1 MSVDEFAKK
10 LHAEVLDRRQ
20 SLVPSSGPDGY
31 SPFSETIFTELV
43 LESLQEIGMVSE
55 PELCSHIG
63 RFRNSEVKLSA
74 YAFSEEDDEGAGPEE
89 VDLFVTHYRGL
100 DVPEFLPTEDLR
112 AEAAKALRFYK
123 AVMETD
129 FRFQLDEASDAFAF
143 AERLHSLK
151 GVLRKVRIFVL
162 TDGIARE
169 KKFKPNL
176 VGSIEVHLEVFDVDR
191 LFQRLEA
198 GKPRDEIEVD
208 FVKLTGRPIP
218 CVYLPEVN
226 DEYEACLA
234 VIPGAV
240 LAKLYDLYGSRLLE
254 LNVRSFLSATGKV
267 NKGIRETLKTR
278 PDRFLAFN
286 NGIVVTADELVAE
299 RSEDGQIG
307 LRYLKGVQI
316 VNGGQTTA
324 SIHRSWKLKEA
335 DLSKV
340 FVPAKISRI
349 RDDRLE
355 EMVSLISKYAN
366 SQNSVQPA
374 DFSANDPFHIELERL
389 AERTWCPDQRGR
401 WFYERA
407 RGSYQVALFR
417 GGETPAKLSK
427 LKETIPPQRRIS
439 KPEVAKYS
447 NAWSAKP
454 HLVSLGTQKNFDMF
468 MQQLKK
474 ERPAG
479 WLPDEAWFRDLVS
492 ISIIFREAQ
501 RVVRSLKFKASQAN
515 ITAYL
520 VSLLAERYGQTFEL
534 DRVWKSQAV
543 SNELSELLR
552 QWATIVDD
560 ELKRTAAGRQVSEWA
575 KKEGCWL
582 QLKTVNL
589 PRPGPVPEIKS
600 A

>member
-1 MSVDEFAKK
+1 MSVEDFAKT
-10 LHAEVLDRRQ
+10 LHSEVLGRRQ
-20 SLVPSSGPDGY
+20 TLSGGTGTADGNSS
-31 SPFSETIFTELV
+31 FSETIFTELV
-43 LESLQEIGMVSE
+43 LENLQEIGMVSE

-63 RFRNSEVKLSA
+63 RFKNGEVKLSA
-74 YAFSEEDDEGAGPEE
+74 YAFGEDDDESGGPDEL
-89 VDLFVTHYRGL
+89 DLFVTHYRGFES
-100 DVPEFLPTEDLR
+100 PEMLPTEDLR
-112 AEAAKALRFYK
+112 GEAAKALRFYK
-123 AVMETD
+123 AIMETD
-129 FRFQLDEASDAFAF
+129 FRFQLDEASDAYAF
-143 AERLHSLK
+143 ADRLHALK
-151 GVLRKVRIFVL
+151 GMLRKVRIFVL

-169 KKFKPNL
+169 KKFKPST
-176 VGSIEVHLEVFDVDR
+176 VGSLEVHLEVFDVDR
-191 LFQRLEA
+191 LYQRLEA
-198 GKPRDEIEVD
+198 GRPRDEIEVD
-208 FVKLTGRPIP
+208 FVKLTGRPLP
-218 CVYLPEVN
+218 CVYIPAVN

-240 LAKLYDLYGSRLLE
+240 LAKLYDQYGSRLLE

-349 RDDRLE
+349 RGDRLE

-407 RGSYQVALFR
+407 RGSYQVALFK
-417 GGETPAKLSK
+417 GGDTPAKLRK

-439 KPEVAKYS
+439 KPEVAKYV
-447 NAWSAKP
+447 NAWDAKP
-454 HLVSLGTQKNFDMF
+454 HLVSLGTQKNFDVF
-468 MQQLKK
+468 MQQLRKDK
-474 ERPAG
+474 AAS
-479 WLPDEAWFRDLVS
+479 WLPDEKWFRDLVAKT
-492 ISIIFREAQ
+492 IVFREAQ

-520 VSLLAERYGQTFEL
+520 VSSLAERYADTFDL
-534 DRVWKSQAV
+534 DRVWRHQS
-543 SNELSELLR
+543 SSYELTELLR
-552 QWATIVDD
+552 QWATLID
-560 ELKRTAAGRQVSEWA
+560 EELRRTAAGRQVSEWA

-582 QLKTVNL
+582 QVRSANL
-589 PRPGPVPEIKS
+589 PAPLGVPEIR
-600 A
+600 